1 MGLTSALNTAIFGL
15 THNQRQIDVTAA
27 NIANANTAGY
37 TAKRVEADVYFD
49 KHGNVSGLLTSDI
62 RRDVDRAIQAGYWD
76 SLAANAY
83 ARTFSGYTSEI
94 DRTIGTIG
102 DSSSLPSLMSKLNTN
117 LAALV
122 SAPDS
127 YAARQEFLG
136 TADLLARRL
145 NSTYESFQDM
155 RARADSAIGNQVGEV
170 NQLLKRV
177 EEIDAAIQKAKLTGM
192 PGVDLYDQR
201 DRYLEQLSGY
211 LDVSVSF
218 DTNGYTRI
226 NTYSGQILFAEG
238 KAAQIEFK
246 TTGTLK
252 PGQDGNSITVVTP
265 GGTPYDLVDAS
276 RSGSL
281 MALVNLRDNT
291 MPQAQAQLDEL
302 ASQLSLAFSNV
313 PVASTPATVGAETGA
328 TLDLAGLQS
337 GNAVSLTYV
346 DSGGVTRNVSFV
358 AVRDPAL
365 LPLPASTTARPDDIV
380 YGIDISSGNTAT
392 YIAQIATALTGSNL
406 AVANDGTG
414 KLRVLGDT
422 ASGTVMRSLS
432 ANVTVTGSANQG
444 LGLAVFVDARNG
456 QQLYTGALENGGQ
469 KTGFARSIALDA
481 TLKTDSSRL
490 VNYQTTP
497 TTNSPKDSSRPQY
510 LLDALTKTNRP
521 FDAAVGIGTE
531 GDPFRGTVMNFVTQ
545 FVTFQGEQAQTA
557 KEEASARSTLT
568 QNLALRY
575 EEDYKVDVDEEL
587 GFLVQLQN
595 AYSANA
601 RVMQAAREMF
611 DVLLNSV

>member
-83 ARTFSGYTSEI
+83 AKTFSGYTSEI